1 VIEPPFRALLVAA
14 IGRAMLTEAG
24 LPAADQATVALS
36 AVTVGAQKEYRS
48 AFAAMAEAL
57 P

>member
-1 VIEPPFRALLVAA
+1 MIEPPFRALLVAA

>member
-1 VIEPPFRALLVAA
+1 MVENSTYTSVYWKNH
-14 IGRAMLTEAG
+14 AMYF
-24 LPAADQATVALS
+24 VLS

-48 AFAAMAEAL
+48 AFAALAEAL